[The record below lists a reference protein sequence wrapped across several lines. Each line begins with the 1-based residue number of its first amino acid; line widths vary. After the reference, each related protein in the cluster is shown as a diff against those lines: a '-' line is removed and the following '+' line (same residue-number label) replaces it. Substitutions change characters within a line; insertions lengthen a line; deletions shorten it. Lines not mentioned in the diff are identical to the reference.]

1 MLSWRLVRASSP
13 LRRRRRSGTKSDEF
27 QPRLLGPAELLR
39 PAGPSH
45 QGPTQSLARYFRAW
59 LPSSERGLETVG
71 YLRADELCEAE
82 SCCHSAEQQA

>member
-13 LRRRRRSGTKSDEF
+13 LRRRKRSGTKSDE
-27 QPRLLGPAELLR
+27 PAEVLR

-45 QGPTQSLARYFRAW
+45 HGPTQSLARYFRVW